1 MFMIDTL
8 LAEKAD
14 PAKRTLPWVAAEEG
28 HHAALY
34 PTGSRQPPRLPEMAL
49 RAGSIY
55 QCQRRFLVLSVPDV
69 QPGSHCSMDGKGSIK
84 AA

>member
-1 MFMIDTL
+1 MIDTV
-8 LAEKAD
+8 LAEEVD

-34 PTGSRQPPRLPEMAL
+34 PTGSRQPSRLPEMAL

-55 QCQRRFLVLSVPDV
+55 QCQRRFLTLSLPDI
-69 QPGSHCSMDGKGSIK
+69 QPVSHCNSDGKVSIN